1 MPLLSLAHLTMLDAT
16 PYQIIRAAAGAG
28 FDAVS
33 LRLFSTMNETAQP
46 FAEMPALLSETL
58 AVMADTG
65 IKVLDIEALFIRPE
79 TRPSHYERGFE
90 SASKLGARII
100 QSASFDPDEA
110 RMVDNFADLCRLAAS
125 FDLVVG
131 LEPMAFSP
139 INSVAKALHVIDKAQ
154 AGNGRLI
161 IDALHAHRCGE
172 DFRALGMLP
181 PGSTA
186 LFQLCDASAAAPV
199 GRDAQMQEG
208 RADRKLPGDGQIDL
222 ATLWKSLP
230 TGLPVGLETP
240 LGPAY
245 GTLSF
250 GERARLIKASTD
262 RFFRSFDGQADLA
275 ARGLA
280 NG

>member
-1 MPLLSLAHLTMLDAT
+1 MLDAT
-16 PYQIIRAAAGAG
+16 PRELIDAAAGAG

-33 LRLFSTMNETAQP
+33 LRLFPTMSEAPSPLVEN
-46 FAEMPALLSETL
+46 PALMEDTL
-58 AVMADTG
+58 AAMAETG
-65 IKVLDIEALFIRPE
+65 VEILDIEALFIRPE
-79 TRPSHYERGFE
+79 TRPFHYERGFE

-110 RMVDNFADLCRLAAS
+110 RLVDNFAGLCRLAAS

-154 AGNGRLI
+154 AGNARLI

-172 DFRALGMLP
+172 DFHALGMLP

-199 GRDAQMQEG
+199 GRDAQIQEG

-262 RFFRSFDGQADLA
+262 RFFRSFDDRADLA
-275 ARGLA
+275 ARWPA